1 MHVTGFSKKLA
12 TLSAIQEICRVEVLQ
27 TNNAKKPVASEDSKD
42 LEDSKKPSLKVY
54 IPAMTKSVAKDHA
67 TQEMVVTLVQHMKNR
82 TGDNHV

>member
-27 TNNAKKPVASEDSKD
+27 TNNAKKPVASEDSK
-42 LEDSKKPSLKVY
+42 KPSLKVY

-67 TQEMVVTLVQHMKNR
+67 TQEMVVTLVQLMKNR